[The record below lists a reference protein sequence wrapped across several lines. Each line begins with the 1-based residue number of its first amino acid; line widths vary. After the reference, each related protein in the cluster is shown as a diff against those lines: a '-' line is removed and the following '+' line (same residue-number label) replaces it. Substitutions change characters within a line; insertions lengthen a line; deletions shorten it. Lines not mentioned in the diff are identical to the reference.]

1 MAEKNNL
8 KDDDIKNFK
17 EKLKIEGKKKGALM
31 SILQSAQEAYGYI
44 PKDVIY
50 NINKETDV
58 PVADIYGVITFY
70 AQFRMEPM
78 GKNIIRI
85 CEGTACHVNNAKN
98 ILASLENEL
107 KIKVN
112 ETTDDGIFTLLSV
125 ACIGCCSLAPVIMIN
140 DETFGSLTPDKTVK
154 ILNQF
159 KKKEGAKK

>member
-1 MAEKNNL
+1 MAESNELNREDVK
-8 KDDDIKNFK
+8 KFE
-17 EKLKIEGKKKGALM
+17 EKLKTKGKERGALM
-31 SILQSAQEAYGYI
+31 SLLQAAQETYGYI
-44 PKDVIY
+44 PKEVIY
-50 NINKETDV
+50 KINEETDV
-58 PVADIYGVITFY
+58 PVADIYGVVTFY
-70 AQFRMEPM
+70 SQFRMEPM

-98 ILASLENEL
+98 ILASIENEL

-112 ETTDDGIFTLLSV
+112 ETSEDGIFTLISV

-159 KKKEGAKK
+159 KKKEGVKK

>member
-1 MAEKNNL
+1 MAEF
-8 KDDDIKNFK
+8 DDAKQNDIERFE
-17 EKLKIEGKKKGALM
+17 EKLKLKAKEKGALM
-31 SILQSAQEAYGYI
+31 SLLQAAQETYGYI

-50 NINKETDV
+50 KISEETDI

-98 ILASLENEL
+98 ILASIENDL

-112 ETTDDGIFTLLSV
+112 ETTEDGLFTLLSV

-140 DETFGSLTPDKTVK
+140 DETYGSLTPDKTVK
-154 ILNQF
+154 VLNEY
-159 KKKEGAKK
+159 KKKEGVGK

>member
-1 MAEKNNL
+1 MEEKIDL
-8 KDDDIKNFK
+8 KDDDIKRFEK
-17 EKLKIEGKKKGALM
+17 KLKIEGKKRGALM
-31 SILQSAQEAYGYI
+31 SLLQAAQETFGYI
-44 PKDVIY
+44 PKDVLY
-50 NINKETDV
+50 KINAETGV
-58 PVADIYGVITFY
+58 PVSDIYGVITFY

-85 CEGTACHVNNAKN
+85 CEGTACHVNSAKN

-112 ETTDDGIFTLLSV
+112 ETSEDGIFTLLSV

-140 DETFGSLTPDKTVK
+140 DETYGSLTPDKTVK

-159 KKKEGAKK
+159 KKKEGVKK

>member
-1 MAEKNNL
+1 MAEKSDL
-8 KDDDIKNFK
+8 KKEDIAKFEK
-17 EKLKIEGKKKGALM
+17 KLKIKGKERGALM
-31 SILQSAQEAYGYI
+31 SLLQTAQETFGYI
-44 PKDVIY
+44 PENVIY
-50 NINKETDV
+50 KISEEADV

-98 ILASLENEL
+98 ILASIENEL

-112 ETTDDGIFTLLSV
+112 ETTDDGVFTLLSV

-140 DETFGSLTPDKTVK
+140 DETYGSLTPDKTVK
-154 ILNQF
+154 VINDY
-159 KKKEGAKK
+159 KKKEGVKK